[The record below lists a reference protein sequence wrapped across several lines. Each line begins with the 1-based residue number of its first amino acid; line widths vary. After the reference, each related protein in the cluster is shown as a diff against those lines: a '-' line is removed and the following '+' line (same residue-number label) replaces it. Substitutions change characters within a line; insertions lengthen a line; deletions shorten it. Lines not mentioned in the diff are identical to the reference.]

1 MVEDIEKIITN
12 GFETYTK
19 NLNLSIPF
27 ILSLVI
33 IGSVALVIFLVGFVL
48 ILGSSLASLGD
59 ISNPEFLITAIIPF
73 IMRHILE
80 IAFLMLIIFL
90 ISMLF
95 YAFFTAGAIGMAKQA
110 NETGKTE
117 LSTMMEAGKK
127 NFINL
132 FLAEVLVA
140 LIFLAGIIFIVPG
153 AMKLN
158 IAQLASQENQG
169 AILLMAGG
177 FLLWMIYLIILSI
190 VLAVFTYVLV
200 IENLGPIEGIT
211 AGFRFFRKNKIP
223 VILLWVIMIAISVA
237 LMVVD
242 QIMGFIPIINFLWFF
257 VSIGINFVI
266 FPALTTVWWV
276 RFYMTRTDKT
286 LYFNELLA
294 HPSDLEAA
302 KANQ

>member
-12 GFETYTK
+12 GFKTYTK

-73 IMRHILE
+73 IMRHIFE
-80 IAFLMLIIFL
+80 IAFVMLIIFL

-140 LIFLAGIIFIVPG
+140 LIFLAGIVFIVPG

-237 LMVVD
+237 IMVVD
-242 QIMGFIPIINFLWFF
+242 QIMGFIPIINFLWVFI
-257 VSIGINFVI
+257 SIGINFVI

-294 HPSDLEAA
+294 HPGDAA